1 MITLSAS
8 YGGSELGRELSDDLE
23 ECAQAFVNIASLSE
37 AEIALLADEVGQL
50 GEEESKKIS
59 VFLYKLAEAINNK
72 D

>member
-23 ECAQAFVNIASLSE
+23 ECAQAFVNIATLSE
-37 AEIALLADEVGQL
+37 PEIALLADEVEQL
-50 GEEESKKIS
+50 GEEESKKIA
-59 VFLYKLAEAINNK
+59 VFLYKLSEAINNK